1 MVRPVNA
8 FIFKTRD
15 INCTYYFGL
24 VLTYFES
31 HFSVIHFAGRI
42 QYANAATS
50 DHPTANPRST
60 ATLPPQSRMVLRQE
74 PEPGVS
80 HRLSFGGAMGGV
92 PDPGTNDT
100 LYSTGSILS
109 TSESVRT
116 QYGVAESS
124 MDDETHRKSIAL
136 PRYDVGGQNS
146 EPRPEMTATRPPS
159 GPLGVN
165 YCQNVGQLEERN
177 ERHESVTNSQIYAS
191 DVNGLNLGEPDAPYM
206 ESYSRVGYPD
216 DNPDEVVP
224 NMLRSIQEVVEVRDL
239 GRDGSDDDDNDN
251 DNCHDDGEDVP
262 VPKKKT
268 AEHQTN
274 GIKMLIL
281 TDFVLKEM
289 KPNKSTYV
297 HCQKDLDF
305 SNVKDAVNTLPIFP
319 NLNSVILHC
328 GFKYWKESN
337 ETIESQNFR
346 DQVEEA
352 IDMLDDIYTE
362 ASIYLSA
369 VLPCR
374 ANKNRVK
381 IDLVNAAIEEVC
393 NQTSAQFI
401 YLTPALVNGKT
412 GNIDKS
418 MYTGTVSVSSR
429 ATNIIEQRLVDIVDN
444 NTDCWADPEV
454 PRKLRKNIK
463 IINGDRYSENG
474 DEEHSVRLHDK
485 GKGTQINLTFIMS

>member
-1 MVRPVNA
+1 MNL
-8 FIFKTRD
+8 I
-15 INCTYYFGL
+15 
-24 VLTYFES
+24 
-31 HFSVIHFAGRI
+31 FSVIHFAGRI
-42 QYANAATS
+42 QFANAPIS

-60 ATLPPQSRMVLRQE
+60 AALAPQSRMIQRQQPE
-74 PEPGVS
+74 PEAS
-80 HRLSFGGAMGGV
+80 HRFSSGGAMGGV
-92 PDPGTNDT
+92 ADPGTSDT

-136 PRYDVGGQNS
+136 SRYDAGGQNTEQRVETTS
-146 EPRPEMTATRPPS
+146 LPPPS
-159 GPLGVN
+159 GPLGIN

-177 ERHESVTNSQIYAS
+177 EHHESVTNSQAYAS
-191 DVNGLNLGEPDAPYM
+191 GVNSLNPGELDTTYM

-216 DNPDEVVP
+216 DNPEEVVP
-224 NMLRSIQEVVEVRDL
+224 NRLRSIEEVVEVRDL
-239 GRDGSDDDDNDN
+239 CRDGSDDDDDDNDN
-251 DNCHDDGEDVP
+251 DNCYDDGEDVP

-268 AEHQTN
+268 RKNQTN
-274 GIKMLIL
+274 AIKMLIL
-281 TDFVLKEM
+281 TNFVLKEM
-289 KPNKSTYV
+289 KPNRSTYV

-305 SNVKDAVNTLPIFP
+305 SNVKDSINTLPTFP

-362 ASIYLSA
+362 ASIYISA

-401 YLTPALVNGKT
+401 DLTPALINGKT

-429 ATNIIEQRLVDIVDN
+429 AANKIEQRLADIVDN
-444 NTDCWADPEV
+444 NTDCGADSEV

-463 IINGDRYSENG
+463 IINGDRYIEKG
-474 DEEHSVRLHDK
+474 DDDHTVRLRDK
-485 GKGTQINLTFIMS
+485 GKGTQINLTFVMS

>member
-1 MVRPVNA
+1 
-8 FIFKTRD
+8 
-15 INCTYYFGL
+15 
-24 VLTYFES
+24 
-31 HFSVIHFAGRI
+31 
-42 QYANAATS
+42 
-50 DHPTANPRST
+50 
-60 ATLPPQSRMVLRQE
+60 
-74 PEPGVS
+74 
-80 HRLSFGGAMGGV
+80 MGGV
-92 PDPGTNDT
+92 PVPGPSDT

-136 PRYDVGGQNS
+136 PRYDTGEQS
-146 EPRPEMTATRPPS
+146 REQRPETTSTRPPS

-177 ERHESVTNSQIYAS
+177 DRLQSVTSSQAYSPS
-191 DVNGLNLGEPDAPYM
+191 DVNGLNPGEPDATYM

-216 DNPDEVVP
+216 DNQNQVVP
-224 NMLRSIQEVVEVRDL
+224 NRFRSIEEVVEVRDL
-239 GRDGSDDDDNDN
+239 CRDGSDDDTNDN
-251 DNCHDDGEDVP
+251 DNCDVNAEDVP

-268 AEHQTN
+268 AKNQTN

-281 TDFVLKEM
+281 TDLVLKEM
-289 KPNKSTYV
+289 KPNRSTYV

-305 SNVKDAVNTLPIFP
+305 SNVMDVVNTLPIFQ

-328 GFKYWKESN
+328 GFKYWKDSN
-337 ETIESQNFR
+337 EIIESQKFR

-352 IDMLDDIYTE
+352 IDNLDDTYTE
-362 ASIYLSA
+362 ASIFLSA

-401 YLTPALVNGKT
+401 DFTPALINGKT
-412 GNIDKS
+412 GNIEKS
-418 MYTGTVSVSSR
+418 MYTGTVSISST
-429 ATNIIEQRLVDIVDN
+429 AANKIVQRLADIVDN
-444 NTDCWADPEV
+444 NIDCGADPEV
-454 PRKLRKNIK
+454 PRKLRKTIK
-463 IINGDRYSENG
+463 IMNVDRYSENRD
-474 DEEHSVRLHDK
+474 DEHTVRLRDR
-485 GKGTQINLTFIMS
+485 GKGTQINLTFIMP